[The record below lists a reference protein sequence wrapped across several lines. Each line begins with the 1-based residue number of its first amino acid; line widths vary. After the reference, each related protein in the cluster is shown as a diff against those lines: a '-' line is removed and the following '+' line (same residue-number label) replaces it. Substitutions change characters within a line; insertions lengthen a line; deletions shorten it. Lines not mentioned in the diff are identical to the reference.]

1 MKDTTSYTYSKT
13 HSTKHSS
20 SWGLAGN
27 QKSVKEELID
37 LMDTQTRHHAVT
49 VCVQVDGTD
58 LSPGKPSPCCSWW
71 RVHAGWV
78 SHKARRPALPRYT
91 HTEQVISVINDKHE
105 LQTHTHLI
113 SQLASS
119 TQTHRQPRT
128 SSIAP
133 CCLATA
139 EFAPTLHGERVK
151 WVCVGIGVCLCV
163 FSYIT
168 TASRCECVMINP
180 QNDFFD

>member
-1 MKDTTSYTYSKT
+1 MKDTTSYTDSKT

-71 RVHAGWV
+71 RVHVGWV

-91 HTEQVISVINDKHE
+91 HTEQVISVINDKQE
-105 LQTHTHLI
+105 LQTHTSDI
-113 SQLASS
+113 WTGQLHTN
-119 TQTHRQPRT
+119 TQTAMHFFN
-128 SSIAP
+128 SSLLPSNSWICTHFTWRA
-133 CCLATA
+133 CKVGVCWDRSV
-139 EFAPTLHGERVK
+139 F
-151 WVCVGIGVCLCV
+151 VCV
-163 FSYIT
+163 
-168 TASRCECVMINP
+168 
-180 QNDFFD
+180 